1 MKTIIY
7 NIGTLAGILA
17 ADVRKLEGTQMNHV
31 ECIEDAYLV
40 IEDGIITEY
49 GEMSDS
55 VILKGESQSSQ
66 RGNSPVI
73 LNGRKDPI
81 ILNGTNGHVILNE
94 TKWSEESSDERSFA
108 DAQDDIK
115 GRQDDDKGKE
125 ENRRQDD
132 KIEYIDAK
140 GGFVLP
146 AFCDSHTH
154 IVYAGCRDGEF
165 RDKIAGLS
173 YEEIAARGG
182 GILNSADLLHE
193 TSEDELYRQA
203 MERVREIMA
212 MGTGAVEIKSG
223 YGLTVEDEL
232 KMLRVI
238 RRIKET
244 APITVKANFLGAH
257 AVGRAYRGRQ
267 SEYVDLVCEEM
278 LPKVAEEGLADFVDV
293 FCDTGF
299 FTVEETARILEKA
312 ANFGIRPKIHAN
324 ELEVSGGVQV
334 GVKYNALSVDH
345 LEKTTEAEIE
355 ALRGSET
362 MPTMLPGCSF
372 FLGIPFGNAKG
383 YIEAGLPVALAS
395 DYNPGSSPSGNM
407 RFVMALGCIR
417 MRLTP
422 EQSFNA
428 CTINSAYAMGVSKE
442 LGSITVGKKA
452 NLIIT
457 KPVPSLAF
465 IPYSHQTPVI
475 EQVILNGT
483 RI

>member
-7 NIGTLAGILA
+7 NIGTLAGILPA
-17 ADVRKLEGTQMNHV
+17 GVLRLEGDQMNHV
-31 ECIEDAYLV
+31 ECIENAYLV

-49 GEMSDS
+49 GQDS
-55 VILKGESQSSQ
+55 QESGPEGAAVQDRATPLAAEGGARSA
-66 RGNSPVI
+66 GVGGI
-73 LNGRKDPI
+73 VLNCSTLRAIAP
-81 ILNGTNGHVILNE
+81 
-94 TKWSEESSDERSFA
+94 A
-108 DAQDDIK
+108 D
-115 GRQDDDKGKE
+115 
-125 ENRRQDD
+125 
-132 KIEYIDAK
+132 EYIDAK
-140 GGFVLP
+140 GGFVMP
-146 AFCDSHTH
+146 SFCDSHTH

-203 MERVREIMA
+203 MVRVNEIMA

-244 APITVKANFLGAH
+244 APVTVRANFLGAH
-257 AVGRAYRGRQ
+257 AVGRAYKGRQ
-267 SEYVDLVCEEM
+267 SEYVDLVCNEM
-278 LPKVAEEGLADFVDV
+278 LPRVAEEGLADFVDV
-293 FCDTGF
+293 FCDAGF
-299 FTVEETARILEKA
+299 FTVEETDRILTA
-312 ANFGIRPKIHAN
+312 AAKYGITPKIHAN

-334 GVKYNALSVDH
+334 GVKHDALSVDH

-355 ALRGSET
+355 ALRGSRT

-372 FLGIPFGNAKG
+372 FLGIPYGNAKG

-428 CTINSAYAMGVSKE
+428 CTINTAYAMGVSDI
-442 LGSITVGKKA
+442 LGSVTVGKKA

-475 EQVILNGT
+475 EKIILNGSAQHL
-483 RI
+483 

>member
-7 NIGTLAGILA
+7 NIGTLAGILPA
-17 ADVRKLEGTQMNHV
+17 ETRKLEGSQMNAV

-40 IEDGIITEY
+40 IENGVITEF
-49 GEMSDS
+49 GQNDGVACPEAVGSETESLPLRGPLPFTRPRAATVSDPTAS
-55 VILKGESQSSQ
+55 GAPETDCC
-66 RGNSPVI
+66 
-73 LNGRKDPI
+73 KD
-81 ILNGTNGHVILNE
+81 G
-94 TKWSEESSDERSFA
+94 
-108 DAQDDIK
+108 
-115 GRQDDDKGKE
+115 
-125 ENRRQDD
+125 
-132 KIEYIDAK
+132 IEYIDAK
-140 GGFVLP
+140 GGFVMP

-193 TSEDELYRQA
+193 TSEDELYEQS
-203 MERVREIMA
+203 MVRVREIMA

-238 RRIKET
+238 KRIKET
-244 APITVKANFLGAH
+244 TPMTVKANFLGAH

-267 SEYVDLVCEEM
+267 SEYVDLVCNEM
-278 LPKVAEEGLADFVDV
+278 LPRVAEEGLADFVDV
-293 FCDTGF
+293 FCDAGF
-299 FTVEETARILEKA
+299 FTVEETDRILSKA
-312 ANFGIRPKIHAN
+312 AEYGITPKIHAN

-334 GVKYNALSVDH
+334 GVRHNALSVDH
-345 LEKTTEAEIE
+345 LEKTTDAEIE
-355 ALRGSET
+355 ALRGSCT

-395 DYNPGSSPSGNM
+395 DYNPGSSPNGNM

-428 CTINSAYAMGVSKE
+428 CTINSAYAMGVSDI

-457 KPVPSLAF
+457 KPIPSLAF

-475 EQVILNGT
+475 EKVI
-483 RI
+483 IS